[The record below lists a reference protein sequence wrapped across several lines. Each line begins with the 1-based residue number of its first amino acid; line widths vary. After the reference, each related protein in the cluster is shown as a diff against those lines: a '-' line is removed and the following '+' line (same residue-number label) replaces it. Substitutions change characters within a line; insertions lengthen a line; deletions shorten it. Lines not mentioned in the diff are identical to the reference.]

1 MSYSRKILKEFIRA
15 EIARSR
21 RIDEKLTTGQTLG
34 IDGETA
40 AQSKRIPTYKE
51 RWGFERADATT
62 NPWLNMLGFA
72 SPVGDLWNNFFGQ
85 GGWFTPELGGLTA
98 LGNSIIGG
106 FTAETPGH
114 RGGRWQERMSSAF
127 PRTTGILSG
136 PGRGVT
142 SFGAPTS
149 QSIFADP
156 RMSAA
161 AGYPVTS
168 LGVPIRENEEVGTEN
183 PNQDMAWTHFSA
195 AINQDLNSLVNAS
208 RDIRNTPNPVD
219 SLEKFNRLFG
229 RQTNLTDLRQD
240 FNRATAEDL
249 DKQGLSDAFSKSAV
263 PQFIS
268 HTIDVGIDDILSNLT
283 LTPRQTAEVQNLVA
297 NAKMRL

>member
-1 MSYSRKILKEFIRA
+1 
-15 EIARSR
+15 
-21 RIDEKLTTGQTLG
+21 
-34 IDGETA
+34 
-40 AQSKRIPTYKE
+40 
-51 RWGFERADATT
+51 
-62 NPWLNMLGFA
+62 
-72 SPVGDLWNNFFGQ
+72 
-85 GGWFTPELGGLTA
+85 
-98 LGNSIIGG
+98 
-106 FTAETPGH
+106 
-114 RGGRWQERMSSAF
+114 
-127 PRTTGILSG
+127 
-136 PGRGVT
+136 
-142 SFGAPTS
+142 
-149 QSIFADP
+149 
-156 RMSAA
+156 
-161 AGYPVTS
+161 
-168 LGVPIRENEEVGTEN
+168 
-183 PNQDMAWTHFSA
+183 FSA